1 MSRPVHFEIHVDDPE
16 RAMDF
21 YQIVLGWSFEQF
33 GDAEYWLIKT
43 GEKGVDGINGG
54 MLKRKGPAFDP
65 EARVALTGFICTM
78 QVGDLDT
85 ILHAVTNAG
94 GRIVKPRHAIPGV
107 GWLAY
112 ARDTEG
118 NIFGLTQPDPKAA

>member
-33 GDAEYWLIKT
+33 GDAAYWLIKT
-43 GEKGVDGINGG
+43 GEKSVQGINGG
-54 MLKRKGPAFDP
+54 MLKRTGPALDP
-65 EARVALTGFICTM
+65 EARPALTGFICTM

-85 ILHAVTNAG
+85 ILHAVVNAG

>member
-1 MSRPVHFEIHVDDPE
+1 
-16 RAMDF
+16 MDF

-43 GEKGVDGINGG
+43 GETGSNGINGG
-54 MLKRKGPAFDP
+54 MLKRKGPALDL
-65 EARVALTGFICTM
+65 EVKLAITGFTCTM

-94 GRIVKPRHAIPGV
+94 GRIVKLRHAIPGV